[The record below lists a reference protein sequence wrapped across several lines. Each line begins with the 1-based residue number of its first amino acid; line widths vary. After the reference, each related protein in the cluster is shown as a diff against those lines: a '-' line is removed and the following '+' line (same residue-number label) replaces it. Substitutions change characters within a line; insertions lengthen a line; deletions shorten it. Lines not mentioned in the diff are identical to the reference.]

1 VSDEIRIESFTPQP
15 LWDGRR
21 VTLILHV
28 SGLPTYGP
36 GSHFL
41 SLTDTSNH
49 EADAEEP
56 AQTPRKPNVNLFHQS
71 PASEESGPSGQE
83 RPSSPYP
90 NVTLS
95 IFDQHGSSM
104 ATTYIIEHKEPEL
117 DFTLHVP
124 PMEPG
129 IRYLARAEMVI
140 NDEIIQVVEVPFEFV
155 SPAAENGES

>member
-28 SGLPTYGP
+28 SGLPAYGP

-41 SLTDTSNH
+41 SFTDMPNA

-56 AQTPRKPNVNLFHQS
+56 AQTPRTPNVNLFPQS
-71 PASEESGPSGQE
+71 PPSEESGPSGQE

-90 NVTLS
+90 NVTLG
-95 IFDQHGSSM
+95 IFDQYGSSM

-124 PMEPG
+124 AMEPG
-129 IRYLARAEMVI
+129 TPYVARAEMAI
-140 NDEIIQVVEVPFEFV
+140 NDKIIQVVEVPFEFV
-155 SPAAENGES
+155 SHASE

>member
-1 VSDEIRIESFTPQP
+1 MSDEIRIESFTPQP

-28 SGLPTYGP
+28 SGLPAYGP
-36 GSHFL
+36 GAHFL
-41 SLTDTSNH
+41 RFTDVSNQ
-49 EADAEEP
+49 EAGAEEA
-56 AQTPRKPNVNLFHQS
+56 AQAPRKPNVNLFPQS

-83 RPSSPYP
+83 QPPSPYP
-90 NVTLS
+90 NVTLA
-95 IFDQHGSSM
+95 ILDQHGSSM
-104 ATTYIIEHKEPEL
+104 ATTYIVEHKEPEL

-129 IRYLARAEMVI
+129 SRYVARAEMVI

-155 SPAAENGES
+155 PPAAEKSES